1 MSRLGCAALLGLVV
15 GLSACDTW
23 AADFAPALRS
33 GLIRA
38 TEAILN
44 RSLEAAEVECQ
55 AISALTDGQGPGSF
69 CRAMVT
75 MARAEDRDDP
85 TADLDRFREQIGEAI
100 AAIGQLEQSH
110 PRQADVKLLLG
121 LAYGSKAL
129 ADGERR
135 SYLEAYRALREAHR
149 RFQEA
154 LQLQPSLV
162 DAYYGIGLYEY
173 GLGHVPSFLRPLAGM
188 VLPPGDPAAG
198 LKHLERVAEAGDA
211 LRATAQVLLLH
222 LYTGPEKRNADA
234 LRLGPEL
241 LRRYPGNSELYFATA
256 YAASELGELAEALKI
271 ARRVRQQIADGA
283 PGFPPE
289 LAARQLQ
296 LLGKISMDRG
306 EHATALTFFRQAIQS
321 PTPPRFRWVTAWAW
335 TRSGMIHDL
344 LGDRDEAV
352 RCYRQAV
359 GVQAESLAAETA
371 RRYLDTP
378 FAGRPSAG

>member
-1 MSRLGCAALLGLVV
+1 MSRLGCAILLGLVV
-15 GLSACDTW
+15 GLSAFGALASDV
-23 AADFAPALRS
+23 APALRS
-33 GLIRA
+33 GLFRA

-44 RSLEAAEVECQ
+44 RSLEAAEAECQ
-55 AISALTDGQGPGSF
+55 ALFAHADGQGPGHF

-75 MARAEDRDDP
+75 LARAEDRDDP
-85 TADLDRFREQIGEAI
+85 TADLDRFRGQIGEAI
-100 AAIGQLEQSH
+100 AATERLEQSY
-110 PRQADVKLLLG
+110 PQQADVKLLLG

-135 SYLEAYRALREAHR
+135 SYLDAYRALREAHR

-154 LQLQPSLV
+154 LRLQPSLV

-173 GLGHVPSFLRPLAGM
+173 GLGRVPSFLRPLAGM
-188 VLPPGDPAAG
+188 VLPPGEAAAG
-198 LKHLERVAEAGDA
+198 LKHLEWVAEEGDA
-211 LRATAQVLLLH
+211 LRATARVLLLQ

-234 LRLGPEL
+234 LRLGREL

-256 YAASELGELAEALKI
+256 YAASELKEFAEALEI

-296 LLGKISMDRG
+296 LLGKIYMDRG
-306 EHATALTFFRQAIQS
+306 EHAAALTFFRQAIQS

-344 LGDRDEAV
+344 LGDREEAI

-359 GVQAESLAAETA
+359 SAESESLAAETA
-371 RRYLDTP
+371 RRYLDAP
-378 FAGRPSAG
+378 YAGRPNAS